1 MPDMIGKDEMS
12 RLHIVVGHNP
22 PHAVLALDGELDMA
36 TAAHLYNAFMT
47 EHEAGHRKV
56 ILDMGAVT
64 FCDSYGLR
72 LLLRLQDR
80 CVAGGGRL
88 VLADVGGMLARVL
101 TLTGLE
107 RAFVQ
112 SDTVERATSEF

>member
-1 MPDMIGKDEMS
+1 MIGKDEMS
-12 RLHIVVGHNP
+12 RLHIAVHRDP

-36 TAAHLYNAFMT
+36 TAAHLNDAFMT
-47 EHEAGHRKV
+47 QYEAGQRKV
-56 ILDMGAVT
+56 ILDVGALT

-88 VLADVGGMLARVL
+88 VLADVRGMLARVL
-101 TLTGLE
+101 SLTGLE
-107 RAFVQ
+107 RAFAQ
-112 SDTVERATSEF
+112 SDTVEHATTQL